1 MGTKRRFVSTNAC
14 WRCGNIE
21 IPATGFETDDE
32 RIINVIVN
40 HADFRCLV
48 REVFTKQRIR
58 NEVAIEQAVNDLKS
72 KMAEEFETEQK
83 TDKLLNEL
91 DGNQQA
97 GVVAPL
103 SVPDITEE
111 EKALAENEEA
121 KKHRD
126 EAAAAQLEEY
136 KKKQAEKKK
145 VIKDKINKNAAKKAK
160 KQTK

>member
-1 MGTKRRFVSTNAC
+1 MGVKRKFVSANAC
-14 WRCGNIE
+14 WRCGDIE

-72 KMAEEFETEQK
+72 KMAKEFETEQK

-91 DGNQQA
+91 DGNQQS

-103 SVPDITEE
+103 SVPDVAEE

-126 EAAAAQLEEY
+126 EAAAAQLAEY

-145 VIKDKINKNAAKKAK
+145 VIKEKINKNAEKKAK
-160 KQTK
+160 KGK